1 MPCYDTKR
9 IVLVLHHGLIY
20 NLLDIKHRGE
30 LGFFLVIMDILKIQ
44 KAQLQGQV
52 RLSGAKNSSLRLLAA
67 SLLTEEVVELYN
79 SPNGL
84 LDMQVHIKMLNK
96 IKTQYTCSTVQS

>member
-1 MPCYDTKR
+1 
-9 IVLVLHHGLIY
+9 
-20 NLLDIKHRGE
+20 
-30 LGFFLVIMDILKIQ
+30 MDILKIQ

-52 RLSGAKNSSLRLLAA
+52 RLSGAKNSALRLLAA
-67 SLLTEEVVELYN
+67 SLLTEDVVELYN

-96 IKTQYTCSTVQS
+96 IGVKIKVFSRKCLVVEYVNK